1 MAVLYSRTADRQKK
15 IISSKG
21 CEVTTFDDPIK
32 RSLEVGLQQ
41 ATECNERLW
50 LHNRRMHDA
59 LQKVVEWM
67 DSVGEK
73 PEWEARV
80 RASLED
86 NEP

>member
-1 MAVLYSRTADRQKK
+1 MC
-15 IISSKG
+15 SS
-21 CEVTTFDDPIK
+21 D
-32 RSLEVGLQQ
+32 L
-41 ATECNERLW
+41 

>member
-21 CEVTTFDDPIK
+21 SEVTTFSDPTK

-59 LQKVVEWM
+59 LQKVAEWL
-67 DSVGEK
+67 DGSGDK
-73 PEWEARV
+73 PDWEARV

-86 NEP
+86 NKP